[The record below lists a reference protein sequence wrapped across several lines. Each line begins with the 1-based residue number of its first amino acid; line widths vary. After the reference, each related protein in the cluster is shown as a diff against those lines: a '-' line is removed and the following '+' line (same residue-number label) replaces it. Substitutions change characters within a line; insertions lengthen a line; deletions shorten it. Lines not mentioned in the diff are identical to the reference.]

1 MVENWVTQI
10 ISWLPELFWVMFKRF
25 FLVINTKFA
34 CFPFDHVLTYRE
46 LGHPSGDFRGYVGSP
61 DRITGRIWQL
71 GDRLFTALW
80 ECQIGFHVALH
91 SWWNVWRHHCKT
103 SNVKITLSSLSNDKQ
118 TALTYPLYSADM
130 EPTDGTLQEQE
141 IPASNMT
148 ATHLR
153 FTILSGYDHFCAV
166 HKIHVD
172 GTAVHWNNPSY

>member
-1 MVENWVTQI
+1 
-10 ISWLPELFWVMFKRF
+10 MFS
-25 FLVINTKFA
+25 LLIG
-34 CFPFDHVLTYRE
+34 VLDM
-46 LGHPSGDFRGYVGSP
+46 S
-61 DRITGRIWQL
+61 
-71 GDRLFTALW
+71 W

-91 SWWNVWRHHCKT
+91 SWWNVQRHHCKT
-103 SNVKITLSSLSNDKQ
+103 SNVKILLSSLSNDKQ
-118 TALTYPLYSADM
+118 TTLTYPLYSADM

-172 GTAVHWNNPSY
+172 GTAVHWNNPLLLGYTFTENLFYLTALNLI